1 MIEWLGLGMKVIDI
15 ATMASSSSAVLCC
28 FSHSNNNNNT
38 AMSKTELTEVW
49 TADEL
54 MGNGAPVVEKSNI
67 STSAE
72 RRKSS
77 FRRAGNKDN
86 KQVEPADWGRP
97 GHLTPDEAEVYV
109 RIHTVL

>member
-1 MIEWLGLGMKVIDI
+1 
-15 ATMASSSSAVLCC
+15 
-28 FSHSNNNNNT
+28 
-38 AMSKTELTEVW
+38 MSKNGHTKELIEVW

-54 MGNGAPVVEKSNI
+54 MGNGAPVVEKSTI
-67 STSAE
+67 STQE

-77 FRRAGNKDN
+77 FRRNKD

-109 RIHTVL
+109 CIHTV